1 MGAAMKFGVNT
12 MIWSG
17 AFDSSIPL
25 DKIKQAGLDGIEI
38 PAFDAKDVDVPVLKR
53 ALSDSDL
60 ECTFCS
66 VNPPGKNPISE
77 DAAVRAETLEHWK
90 QVVATAGE
98 AGVQL
103 IAGPTYS
110 PVGHL
115 PGRRRNDDEWKWGVD
130 FHRQLDT
137 ALQDAGAELAIEPLN
152 RFETYFLNTAEDT
165 VRFVDEIGSPRI
177 GILFDTFHS
186 NIEEKSI
193 PEGYQMCGSRLKH
206 VHACENDRGV
216 PGTGHVDWTS
226 VLGTLRQIGYDGWLT
241 IESFNGTI
249 PQLAAATAIWRDLA
263 ESMDDIAFEGAAFL
277 KRAWENENQA

>member
-1 MGAAMKFGVNT
+1 

-25 DKIKQAGLDGIEI
+25 DKIKQSGLDGIEI
-38 PAFDAKDVDVPVLKR
+38 PAFDAKDVNVAVLKR

-77 DAAVRAETLEHWK
+77 DEAVRAETLEHWK

-137 ALQDAGAELAIEPLN
+137 ALQDAGAEPCDRALEPLRNVFSEHGRRHGALCRRN
-152 RFETYFLNTAEDT
+152 RQSADRHPLRHFSFEHRREEHPGGIPD
-165 VRFVDEIGSPRI
+165 VRF
-177 GILFDTFHS
+177 
-186 NIEEKSI
+186 K
-193 PEGYQMCGSRLKH
+193 
-206 VHACENDRGV
+206 A
-216 PGTGHVDWTS
+216 
-226 VLGTLRQIGYDGWLT
+226 
-241 IESFNGTI
+241 
-249 PQLAAATAIWRDLA
+249 
-263 ESMDDIAFEGAAFL
+263 
-277 KRAWENENQA
+277 QARPCL

>member
-1 MGAAMKFGVNT
+1 MDAVMKFGVNT

-17 AFDSSIPL
+17 AFDASIPL
-25 DKIKQAGLDGIEI
+25 GKIKEAGLDGIEI
-38 PAFDAKDVDVPVLKR
+38 PAFDAADVDVAALR
-53 ALSDSDL
+53 WALSEYDL

-77 DAAVRAETLEHWK
+77 DPAVRAETIEHWK
-90 QVVATAGE
+90 RLIATAGE
-98 AGVQL
+98 AGVKL

-130 FHRQLDT
+130 FHQQLD
-137 ALQDAGAELAIEPLN
+137 AVLQDAGVELAIEPLN

-165 VRFVDEIGSPRI
+165 VRFVDEIGSPCI

-193 PEGYQMCGSRLKH
+193 AEGYQMCGSRLMH
-206 VHACENDRGV
+206 VHTCENDRGV
-216 PGTGHVDWTS
+216 PGTGHVDWRA
-226 VLGTLRQIGYDGWLT
+226 VLGTLKYIGYDGWLT

-263 ESMDDIAFEGAAFL
+263 PSMDDIAFEGAAFL
-277 KRAWENENQA
+277 KREWERER